1 MVFYQEREEARK
13 GIYMIGI
20 LTYHT
25 GYNYGAS
32 LQNYAL
38 QKVIEKMGFEC
49 ETINF
54 ETEEF
59 VANREM
65 FSRHPRRMKEVI
77 KVISRLPYYNS
88 LKRRQYL
95 FDKYTNECLKISPLY
110 RTEQQV
116 IDHASDYNCIVC
128 GSDQI
133 WNVSEATAEAANYI
147 YFLNFPKKQRRISYA
162 ASFGPWVKEAPLHE
176 NEFLPW
182 LKQFDSISVR
192 ETSGVAYVK
201 SLGLNCELCLDPT
214 VLLDKEDYDAICAKR
229 LVDNKYI
236 LMFGWNTNDDLIK
249 AAKKASE
256 ELSLPVLNIVPPP
269 RGIGSGIKRKL
280 DVGPCEFLSMI
291 KNAEFIVTNS
301 FHGTAFS
308 VTYEKPFVSIVSN
321 NKPDLRMESLLKQLG
336 LDDNLTG
343 ADDFDVETILNTDF
357 RSVADKKR
365 LLRKSS
371 LDYLT
376 KALNGLEK

>member
-1 MVFYQEREEARK
+1 
-13 GIYMIGI
+13 MIGI

-38 QKVIEKMGFEC
+38 QQVIKKMGFEC

-54 ETEEF
+54 ETDEF
-59 VANREM
+59 LANREM
-65 FSRHPRRMKEVI
+65 FSHNPKRLKEVI
-77 KVISRLPYYNS
+77 KMLTRIPYYSS
-88 LKRRQYL
+88 LKERQSL
-95 FDKYTNECLKISPLY
+95 FDEYTNNCLKISPLY

-116 IDHASDYNCIVC
+116 IDHASDYKCIVC

-133 WNVSEATAEAANYI
+133 WNVSEAAAEAANYI

-162 ASFGPWVKEAPLHE
+162 ASFGPWVKEAPQHE

-201 SLGLNCELCLDPT
+201 SLGLDCELCLDPT
-214 VLLDKEDYDAICAKR
+214 VLLDKEDYDAICANR
-229 LVDNKYI
+229 LIDKKYI

-249 AAKKASE
+249 AAKKVSE
-256 ELSLPVLNIVPPP
+256 ELSLPVYNIVPPP
-269 RGIGSGIKRKL
+269 RGLGSGIKRKL

-321 NKPDLRMESLLKQLG
+321 NKPDLRMESLLSQLG
-336 LDDNLTG
+336 LEENLKG
-343 ADDFDVETILNTDF
+343 ADDFDVKKILNTDF
-357 RSVADKKR
+357 GNVADKKR

-371 LDYLT
+371 LEYLM

>member
-1 MVFYQEREEARK
+1 
-13 GIYMIGI
+13 MIGI

-38 QKVIEKMGFEC
+38 QQVIKKMGYDV

-65 FSRHPRRMKEVI
+65 FSRHPRRVKEII
-77 KVISRLPYYNS
+77 KVISRLPYYSS
-88 LKRRQYL
+88 LKRRQSL
-95 FDKYTNECLKISPLY
+95 FDDYTNNCLKISPLY

-116 IDHASDYNCIVC
+116 IEHSTDYDCIVC

-133 WNVSEATAEAANYI
+133 WNVSEAAAEAANYI

-162 ASFGPWVKEAPLHE
+162 ASFGPWVKEAPQHE

-192 ETSGVAYVK
+192 ETSGVSYVK
-201 SLGLNCELCLDPT
+201 SLGLDCELCLDPT
-214 VLLDKEDYDAICAKR
+214 ILLDKEDYDSIRSQR
-229 LVDNKYI
+229 LIDEKYI

-249 AAKKASE
+249 AAKKVSE
-256 ELSLPVLNIVPPP
+256 ELSLPVYNIVPPP
-269 RGIGSGIKRKL
+269 RGLFSGIKRKL

-291 KNAEFIVTNS
+291 KHAEFIVTNS

-321 NKPDLRMESLLKQLG
+321 DKPDLRMESLLKQLG
-336 LDDNLTG
+336 LEANLIG
-343 ADDFDVETILNTDF
+343 ADDLDVDRLLKIDF
-357 RSVADKKR
+357 GNVSDKKR
-365 LLRKSS
+365 SLRKSS
-371 LDYLT
+371 IDYLA
-376 KALNGLEK
+376 KALAGLEK